1 MVERVDLAAERHA
14 ERQRWRNGGEW
25 DASTAFVAVG
35 EMADGRWYARRY
47 GRPGGPLAGVCACS
61 YSRAKAEHY
70 ARATARRW
78 MRTIG
83 GEWVEA

>member
-1 MVERVDLAAERHA
+1 MKVL
-14 ERQRWRNGGEW
+14 
-25 DASTAFVAVG
+25 VG
-35 EMADGRWYARRY
+35 EVADGRWYARRY
-47 GRPGGPLAGVCACS
+47 AGGVTDEQIARVYAGPD
-61 YSRAKAEHY
+61 AEWY